1 MAMLKFAVVLAGTA
15 SESMTATAKLT
26 VPAATGVPDI
36 VPLVLSFNPAGKV
49 PELMLQT

>member
-1 MAMLKFAVVLAGTA
+1 MAMLKLAVVLAGTA
-15 SESMTATAKLT
+15 SESMSDTVKFT

-36 VPLVLSFNPAGKV
+36 VPLVLSFSPAGNV